1 MPLVKG
7 ITGWMLSGTRD
18 AAISDAGL
26 APYQQIRKKIVPDV
40 KFDAE
45 ERRALSRF
53 FHTPP
58 VKITHIMEGRKR

>member
-26 APYQQIRKKIVPDV
+26 APYQQIRKK
-40 KFDAE
+40 
-45 ERRALSRF
+45 
-53 FHTPP
+53 
-58 VKITHIMEGRKR
+58 